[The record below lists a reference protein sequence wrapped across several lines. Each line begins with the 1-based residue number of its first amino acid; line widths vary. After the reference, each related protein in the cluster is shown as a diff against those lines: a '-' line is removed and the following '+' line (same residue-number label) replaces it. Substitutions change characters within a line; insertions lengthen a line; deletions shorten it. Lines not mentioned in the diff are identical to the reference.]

1 MGKQGD
7 KLTNSST
14 QAAEDLQRR
23 LSTLGEITTKKMFGG
38 YGIFESGK
46 MFALVDSAGGVY
58 LKADDTNR
66 GRFEEAGSK
75 KHGRMPY
82 FRIPDKVLN
91 SESNLLEWSQASIVV
106 AKNAK

>member
-23 LSTLGEITTKKMFGG
+23 LSALGEITTKKMFGG

-46 MFALVDSAGGVY
+46 MFALVDSA
-58 LKADDTNR
+58 
-66 GRFEEAGSK
+66 
-75 KHGRMPY
+75 
-82 FRIPDKVLN
+82 
-91 SESNLLEWSQASIVV
+91 
-106 AKNAK
+106 